1 MKIMGIPRFFK
12 LPKYNEFNYIPR
24 YYDPEKEARKERL
37 KKINQ
42 ELGLGD
48 DKDYVP
54 SIKGKFKSYRRSAV
68 KEKRVSNLR
77 LLIIFIFLMLAFY
90 YLLFY

>member
-1 MKIMGIPRFFK
+1 MGIPRFFK

-24 YYDPEKEARKERL
+24 YYNPEKEAREERL
-37 KKINQ
+37 KKIKQ
-42 ELGLGD
+42 ELGQSD
-48 DKDYVP
+48 DINYVP
-54 SIKGKFKSYRRSAV
+54 NIKGKIRSYRRSAA

-90 YLLFY
+90 YLVFY